1 MFHLYYTEI
10 DNVTYRQTLNDI
22 NEIGIPVITAASKLF
37 HMSSPLL
44 RVLVSAVSAVRR
56 DQHPTGAEQSE
67 DDGVPLDERGS
78 LFGGVD
84 EGGWES
90 STVGDRQLQTDGCGS
105 LVVRRR
111 VVGEPDEDGRYCTW
125 RRTHEMSIKSLADD
139 IETNSRA
146 HLQDTSRT
154 PSRTA
159 HHT

>member
-1 MFHLYYTEI
+1 MFVLYHTRI
-10 DNVTYRQTLNDI
+10 HNVTYRQTLDDI
-22 NEIGIPVITAASKLF
+22 DEIGIPIVTAPSKLF
-37 HMSSPLL
+37 HMTSPLL
-44 RVLVSAVSAVRR
+44 SVLVPTISAVRG
-56 DQHPTGAEQSE
+56 DQHPTGAEQPE
-67 DDGVPLDERGS
+67 DDGVPLDECRP

-84 EGGWES
+84 ERGWES
-90 STVGDRQLQTDGCGS
+90 STVGDGQLQTDGRGP
-105 LVVRRR
+105 LIVRRR